1 MLQHQTNKIIYSAP
15 SNIAFVKYWGKYGRQ
30 LPMNPSISMTLSG
43 CKTICSVEYTID
55 EECSGISEFLFE
67 GQENQK
73 FKNRLQNFLD
83 SVEDVFPLGKK
94 LNLKISTENTF
105 PHSAGIAS
113 SASAMAAFTACLAAI
128 EFEIQEKVCDGPIF
142 LNRVSFLARL
152 ASGSAC
158 RSVYPRFA
166 SWGELET
173 GEGTNEFALPLE
185 KIHENFNEMGDA
197 IVIVSGKEKEVS
209 SSAGHEL
216 MNTHFYKDVRKDQA
230 QENMRQILNALKIG
244 DYDSFG
250 EILENEA
257 LTLHALMMTSYPS
270 YILLEPNSLEVI
282 KQVKN
287 FRKKTGLPL
296 YFTIDAGPNIH
307 LIYPLSIEKEV
318 KTFLEAMA
326 DDIYESVLYDKV
338 GNGLQR
344 ILL

>member
-1 MLQHQTNKIIYSAP
+1 MLQHQTNKVIYSAP
-15 SNIAFVKYWGKYGRQ
+15 SNIAFVKYWGKHGRQ
-30 LPMNPSISMTLSG
+30 LPMNPSISMTLSA
-43 CKTICSVEYTID
+43 CKTLCSVEYRID
-55 EECSGISEFLFE
+55 EENPGISEFLFE
-67 GQENQK
+67 GQENEK
-73 FKNRLQNFLD
+73 FKNRLQHFLD
-83 SVEDVFPLGKK
+83 SVEDVYPFARK
-94 LNLKISTENTF
+94 LNLKVSTENTF

-113 SASAMAAFTACLAAI
+113 SASAMAAFSACLAAI
-128 EFEIQEKVCDGPIF
+128 EFEIKNKESHGPIF
-142 LNRVSFLARL
+142 LKRVSFLARL

-166 SWGELET
+166 TWGEIET

-185 KIHENFNEMGDA
+185 SVHENFKEMGDA

-216 MNTHFYKDVRKDQA
+216 MNTHFYKDVRKGQA

-282 KQVKN
+282 KQVKS
-287 FRKKTGLPL
+287 FRQKTGLPL

-307 LIYPLSIEKEV
+307 LIYPLTIEADV
-318 KTFLEAMA
+318 KSFLEGMN
-326 DDIYESVLYDKV
+326 DDIYESVLYDKI
-338 GNGLQR
+338 GNGLER
-344 ILL
+344 TLL